1 MPLKLKPPRPGKTP
15 FYYVR
20 GTYLGIRLDRSTQ
33 TSEARAATVI
43 FKRWKSEI
51 ERGEYRH
58 AVPEPRP
65 MSVKPT
71 FASAALAYIQAGGER
86 AFLSPIIEMTGEAS
100 LRDMPIADIDQMTVD
115 RAAAA
120 LYPNATPQTRNRQFY
135 TPVSAVLKRAG
146 IDKRIQRP
154 KGWRGKK
161 SVSWLEPEQAFALF
175 AAADVLSAEFGM
187 FLRLL
192 CYTGMRLGE
201 ALAIKIGEV
210 DLGRQAI
217 YLPETKNGEARTVHL
232 PPELV
237 TALTNHPRSLDRRPS
252 ERLIRFHAGGRLR
265 ELLKRAMAA
274 AGLSFPRRQCGFH
287 LFRHTW
293 ATWMRRYAG
302 LDTAGLVATQAW
314 RDPVSANRYEH
325 LEISVEAR
333 KADLL
338 PVPKRRLG

>member
-33 TSEARAATVI
+33 TSEARTARVI
-43 FKRWKSEI
+43 FKRWKADI

-58 AVPEPRP
+58 AVAEPRP
-65 MSVKPT
+65 MNVKPT

-100 LRDMPIADIDQMTVD
+100 LRDMPIADIDQMAVD
-115 RAAAA
+115 RAAAT
-120 LYPNATPQTRNRQFY
+120 LYPNATAQTRNRQFY

-161 SVSWLEPEQAFALF
+161 SVS
-175 AAADVLSAEFGM
+175 
-187 FLRLL
+187 
-192 CYTGMRLGE
+192 
-201 ALAIKIGEV
+201 
-210 DLGRQAI
+210 
-217 YLPETKNGEARTVHL
+217 
-232 PPELV
+232 
-237 TALTNHPRSLDRRPS
+237 
-252 ERLIRFHAGGRLR
+252 GRLR

-314 RDPVSANRYEH
+314 RDPVSAHRYEH
-325 LEISVEAR
+325 LEISEEAR

-338 PVPKRRLG
+338 PVPNRRLG